1 MKLRRKLTLSLD
13 HCALVTLPPAW
24 CCSTLWPWQWLSQCC
39 SCCGEGRWISHSE
52 QRPWHSPTDNSSWE
66 GVSTSTPFGH
76 THFSWVHN
84 VTDGVQTQVSCS
96 PEESISPL
104 SQSLGIGSG
113 RQFNDS
119 GHRLIYK
126 MLGTTLTSLKDFLRV
141 TFRLREAWGSLGCT
155 SSEEPSSCLFVRLA
169 LLSGNYEEKENREKD
184 RSHNSQCYNI
194 VTYLHQ
200 ISWYLR
206 W

>member
-1 MKLRRKLTLSLD
+1 
-13 HCALVTLPPAW
+13 
-24 CCSTLWPWQWLSQCC
+24 
-39 SCCGEGRWISHSE
+39 
-52 QRPWHSPTDNSSWE
+52 
-66 GVSTSTPFGH
+66 
-76 THFSWVHN
+76 
-84 VTDGVQTQVSCS
+84 
-96 PEESISPL
+96 
-104 SQSLGIGSG
+104 
-113 RQFNDS
+113 
-119 GHRLIYK
+119 

-155 SSEEPSSCLFVRLA
+155 SSEEPSSCLFVLLA

-206 W
+206 